1 MLRPRSVQISRMD
14 GKRLEDS
21 TVRGASAFLVA
32 YCLICCLSMALVSL
46 DNLSLETTVTAVIAC
61 INNIG
66 PGLDM
71 VGATG
76 NYSQFSP
83 FVKIVLSLDMLL
95 GRLEIFP
102 MLLLFLPSVWKKR
115 V

>member
-1 MLRPRSVQISRMD
+1 MD
-14 GKRLEDS
+14 GKRLEED
-21 TVRGASAFLVA
+21 TLRGTSAFLVA
-32 YCLICCLSMALVSL
+32 YCGLCLLSMIFIAL
-46 DNLSLETTVTAVIAC
+46 DEFSLETTVTAVIAC

-71 VGATG
+71 VGPTG
-76 NYSQFSP
+76 NYSRFS
-83 FVKIVLSLDMLL
+83 VLSKLILSMDMLF

-102 MLLLFLPSVWKKR
+102 MLLLFYPRAWKKR

>member
-1 MLRPRSVQISRMD
+1 
-14 GKRLEDS
+14 
-21 TVRGASAFLVA
+21 
-32 YCLICCLSMALVSL
+32 MALVSL
-46 DNLSLETTVTAVIAC
+46 DNFSLETTVTAVIAC

-83 FVKIVLSLDMLL
+83 FVKLVLSLDMLL